1 MKAAPDVQLRLLDLQ
16 EIDTTLDRLN
26 HRRRTLPE
34 IEEIARLEERAAE
47 LRDQVVTAETEV
59 SDIGREQAKAEQDV
73 DQVRARAERDRKRLD
88 AGQVSSPKELEN
100 LQSEIESLG
109 RRQAELED
117 GVLEI
122 MERRE
127 AAEARRDEQAAER
140 DRILGELRGLAE
152 KRDAAQGDIDAELA
166 EVGGR
171 RAEIAKEIPEDLQ
184 ALYDRLRGQYGT
196 GAAALKAGR
205 CEGCKLALSTVDLN
219 EIRNSSTDEVTRCPE
234 CRRIL
239 VRTPESGL

>member
-16 EIDTTLDRLN
+16 EIDATLDRLN

-34 IEEIARLEERAAE
+34 IEEITRLEERATE

-59 SDIGREQAKAEQDV
+59 SDVEREQTKAEQDV

-109 RRQAELED
+109 RRQSELED

-127 AAEARRDEQAAER
+127 AAEARRDEYAAER
-140 DRILGELRGLAE
+140 DRILGELGGLTE
-152 KRDAAQGDIDAELA
+152 KRDAAQGGIDAELA

-171 RAEIAKEIPEDLQ
+171 RAEIAKVIPEDLQ

-219 EIRNSSTDEVTRCPE
+219 ELRNSSDDEVTRCPE

>member
-26 HRRRTLPE
+26 HRRRTIPE
-34 IEEIARLEERAAE
+34 IEEITRLEERAAE

-59 SDIGREQAKAEQDV
+59 SDVAREQSKAEQDV

-109 RRQAELED
+109 RRQSELED

-127 AAEARRDEQAAER
+127 AAEARRDAQAAER
-140 DRILGELRGLAE
+140 DQILSELGGLTE
-152 KRDAAQGDIDAELA
+152 KRDAAQGGIDAELA

-171 RAEIAKEIPEDLQ
+171 RAELAKEIPEDLQ

-219 EIRNSSTDEVTRCPE
+219 EIRNSSDDEVTRCPE

>member
-26 HRRRTLPE
+26 HRRRTIPE
-34 IEEIARLEERAAE
+34 IEEITRLEERAAE

-59 SDIGREQAKAEQDV
+59 SDVAREQSKAEQDV

-109 RRQAELED
+109 RRQSELED

-127 AAEARRDEQAAER
+127 AAEARRDAQAAER
-140 DRILGELRGLAE
+140 DQILSELGGLTE
-152 KRDAAQGDIDAELA
+152 KRDAAQGGIDAELA

-171 RAEIAKEIPEDLQ
+171 RAELAKEIPEDLQ
-184 ALYDRLRGQYGT
+184 VLYDRLRGQYGT

-219 EIRNSSTDEVTRCPE
+219 EIRNSSDDEVTRCPE

>member
-26 HRRRTLPE
+26 HRRRSLPE

-47 LRDQVVTAETEV
+47 LAGQVVTAETEV
-59 SDIGREQAKAEQDV
+59 SDISREQSKAEQDV

-109 RRQAELED
+109 RRQSELED

-127 AAEARRDEQAAER
+127 AAETRRDEHVAER
-140 DRILGELRGLAE
+140 DRLAQELAGLTE
-152 KRDAAQGDIDAELA
+152 KRDAAQAEIDAELA
-166 EVGGR
+166 EAGGR
-171 RAEIAKEIPEDLQ
+171 RAEFAKEIPEDLQ

-219 EIRNSSTDEVTRCPE
+219 EIRHASDDEVTRCPE

>member
-26 HRRRTLPE
+26 HRRRTIPE
-34 IEEIARLEERAAE
+34 IEEITRLEERAAE
-47 LRDQVVTAETEV
+47 LGSQVVAAETEV
-59 SDIGREQAKAEQDV
+59 SDISREQSKAEADV

-109 RRQAELED
+109 RRQSELED

-127 AAEARRDEQAAER
+127 AADARRAEYAGER
-140 DRILGELRGLAE
+140 DRIAGELGGLTE
-152 KRDAAQGDIDAELA
+152 KRDAAQAEIDAELA
-166 EVGGR
+166 DAGGR

-184 ALYDRLRGQYGT
+184 TLYDRLRGQYGT

-219 EIRNSSTDEVTRCPE
+219 EIRHASDDEVTRCPE

>member
-34 IEEIARLEERAAE
+34 IEEITRLEERAAE
-47 LRDQVVTAETEV
+47 LRDLVITAETEV
-59 SDIGREQAKAEQDV
+59 SDVEREQTKAEQDV

-109 RRQAELED
+109 RRQSELED

-127 AAEARRDEQAAER
+127 AAEARRDERAAER
-140 DRILGELRGLAE
+140 DRILGELGGLTE
-152 KRDAAQGDIDAELA
+152 KRDAAQGGIDAELA

-171 RAEIAKEIPEDLQ
+171 RAELAKEIPEDLQ

-219 EIRNSSTDEVTRCPE
+219 EIRNSSDDEVTRCPE

>member
-34 IEEIARLEERAAE
+34 IEEITRLEERAAE
-47 LRDQVVTAETEV
+47 LRDEVVTAETEV
-59 SDIGREQAKAEQDV
+59 SDIEREQTKAEQDV
-73 DQVRARAERDRKRLD
+73 DQVRVRAERDRKRLD

-109 RRQAELED
+109 RRQSELED

-127 AAEARRDEQAAER
+127 TAEARRDAYAAER
-140 DRILGELRGLAE
+140 DRILGELGELTE
-152 KRDAAQGDIDAELA
+152 KRDTAQGGIDAELA

-171 RAEIAKEIPEDLQ
+171 RAEIAKEIPEELQ

-219 EIRNSSTDEVTRCPE
+219 ELRNSSDDEVTRCPE

>member
-16 EIDTTLDRLN
+16 DIDTTLGRLE
-26 HRRRTLPE
+26 HRRRSLPE

-59 SDIGREQAKAEQDV
+59 SDVSREQAKAETDV
-73 DQVRARAERDRKRLD
+73 DQVRARADRDRKRLD

-109 RRQAELED
+109 RRQSELED

-127 AAEARRDEQAAER
+127 AAEARRDELAAER
-140 DRILGELRGLAE
+140 DRITGELGGLTE
-152 KRDAAQGDIDAELA
+152 KRDAAQAEIDAELA
-166 EVGGR
+166 EAGGR
-171 RAEIAKEIPEDLQ
+171 REEIAKEVPGELQ

-219 EIRNSSTDEVTRCPE
+219 EIRTASADEVTRCPE

>member
-16 EIDTTLDRLN
+16 EIDTALDRLG

-34 IEEIARLEERAAE
+34 IEEITRLEERAGE
-47 LRDQVVTAETEV
+47 LRDAVIAAETEV
-59 SDIGREQAKAEQDV
+59 SDISREQVKAEADV

-109 RRQAELED
+109 RRQSELED

-127 AAEARRDEQAAER
+127 VAETRRDEQGAER
-140 DRILGELRGLAE
+140 DRIGGELGGLTE
-152 KRDAAQGDIDAELA
+152 KRDAAQAEIDAEVA
-166 EVGGR
+166 EADGR
-171 RAEIAKEIPEDLQ
+171 RTEIAKEIPDDLQ

-196 GAAALKAGR
+196 GAAAQKAGR

-219 EIRNSSTDEVTRCPE
+219 EIRTAADDEVTRCPE

>member
-16 EIDTTLDRLN
+16 EIDTALDRLG

-34 IEEIARLEERAAE
+34 LAEIARLDERATE
-47 LRDQVVTAETEV
+47 LRDQVVNAETEV
-59 SDIGREQAKAEQDV
+59 SDVSREQSKAEADV

-109 RRQAELED
+109 RRQSELED

-127 AAEARRDEQAAER
+127 TAETARDERAAER
-140 DRILGELRGLAE
+140 DRLVDELKGLTE
-152 KRDAAQGDIDAELA
+152 TRDAAQAEIDGELA

-171 RAEIAKEIPEDLQ
+171 RAEMAKEIPDDLM
-184 ALYDRLRGQYGT
+184 ALYERLRGQYGT

-219 EIRNSSTDEVTRCPE
+219 EIRGSSDDEVTRCPE

>member
-16 EIDTTLDRLN
+16 EIDAALDRLN

-34 IEEIARLEERAAE
+34 LAEIARLEERAAD
-47 LRDQVVTAETEV
+47 LQDQVITAETEV
-59 SDIGREQAKAEQDV
+59 SDVAREQTKAEADV
-73 DQVRARAERDRKRLD
+73 DQVRSRAERDRKRLD

-100 LQSEIESLG
+100 LQSEIDSLG
-109 RRQAELED
+109 RRQSELED

-127 AAEARRDEQAAER
+127 AAESRRDEQAAER
-140 DRILGELRGLAE
+140 DRVGGELGGLTD
-152 KRDAAQGDIDAELA
+152 KRDAAQAEIDAELTEA
-166 EVGGR
+166 GGR
-171 RAEIAKEIPEDLQ
+171 RAETVKEIPDELQ

-219 EIRNSSTDEVTRCPE
+219 EIRNAADDEVTRCAE

>member
-16 EIDTTLDRLN
+16 EVDTTLDRLN

-34 IEEIARLEERAAE
+34 LAEIGRLTARADE

-59 SDIGREQAKAEQDV
+59 SDVSREQSKAEADV
-73 DQVRARAERDRKRLD
+73 DQVRVRAERDRKRLD

-109 RRQAELED
+109 RRQSELED

-127 AAEARRDEQAAER
+127 TAEAHRDELGAER
-140 DRILGELRGLAE
+140 DRVGGELSALTD
-152 KRDAAQGDIDAELA
+152 KRDAAQGELDAELA
-166 EVGGR
+166 QAGGSR
-171 RAEIAKEIPEDLQ
+171 DEIAKEIPGDVL
-184 ALYDRLRGQYGT
+184 ALYERLRGQYGT

-219 EIRNSSTDEVTRCPE
+219 EIRTSAADEVTRCPE

>member
-16 EIDTTLDRLN
+16 EVDTTLDRLN

-34 IEEIARLEERAAE
+34 LAEIDALTARADE
-47 LRDQVVTAETEV
+47 LRDQVVTAETEL
-59 SDIGREQAKAEQDV
+59 SDVAREQTKAEADV
-73 DQVRARAERDRKRLD
+73 DQVRVRAERDRKRLD

-100 LQSEIESLG
+100 LQSEIDSLG
-109 RRQAELED
+109 RRQSELED

-127 AAEARRDEQAAER
+127 AAEARRAER
-140 DRILGELRGLAE
+140 GAEHDRVTGELSVLTD
-152 KRDAAQGDIDAELA
+152 KRDAAQGEIDAELA
-166 EVGGR
+166 QAGGGR
-171 RAEIAKEIPEDLQ
+171 DEIAKEIPGDVL
-184 ALYDRLRGQYGT
+184 ALYERLRGQYGT

-219 EIRNSSTDEVTRCPE
+219 EIRASADDEVTRCPE